1 MTVMDKKKHIK
12 IVKRLS
18 LLGFMLS
25 VGDFFNHETLLGHIF
40 DAVCIVGN
48 FTFFVMAIWEE
59 TNEFRR

>member
-1 MTVMDKKKHIK
+1 MNKKKHIK

-25 VGDFFNHETLLGHIF
+25 VINFFNHETLLGEIF
-40 DAVCIVGN
+40 DAVCMVGN
-48 FTFFVMAIWEE
+48 FTFFVMAKWEE